1 MGGEFDL
8 KFCNGGDFCMRVRE
22 EERVCA
28 AGFFRGGKGERETH
42 IMYRAKDKQLSHVD
56 AWAPQ
61 LTNQVSK
68 ARYPDGVHVDI
79 NRGSKCRDITQVL
92 ETRFPGGHCNTPVI
106 KCILEEA

>member
-1 MGGEFDL
+1 M
-8 KFCNGGDFCMRVRE
+8 RE

-28 AGFFRGGKGERETH
+28 ARYFGGRKGERERERETH

-68 ARYPDGVHVDI
+68 ARYPDEVHVDI